1 MNFACPYC
9 GAKND
14 RVDNQMAREYD
25 DCCPGK
31 PSDMACIPDNKPRN
45 FRNDIKGCEKFR
57 FSFGGDEMAMNA
69 EMGLYLQFDETD
81 GIPENCPGLEKFT
94 IQKYLN
100 SMEILF
106 IFLAAIASLVFI
118 LSDSQ
123 CLGHIVLNCLSLLL
137 TNIFDSGLRL

>member
-1 MNFACPYC
+1 
-9 GAKND
+9 
-14 RVDNQMAREYD
+14 MAREYD

-106 IFLAAIASLVFI
+106 MNYLATKADSVSSIYSVRQSVSETYSFK
-118 LSDSQ
+118 LSQSPFAEH
-123 CLGHIVLNCLSLLL
+123 L
-137 TNIFDSGLRL
+137 